1 VRRAGVQISTDYG
14 VLIEGAGVALR
25 GLFIICDT
33 GVIRHITINDLPVG
47 RNAEEVIRLVQAF
60 IHTDKHGEVCPAGWT
75 PGAATVRLS
84 LARSRSVCDTVVRQ
98 LTHHPILAAAAAA
111 ATAANITGGSS
122 SRVVA
127 SPLNVPTLV
136 AFHSERERER
146 MRAERRA
153 NREGGV
159 EWNVQVHL
167 REAGRKAGQCVCVCV
182 EWSLQ

>member
-1 VRRAGVQISTDYG
+1 MPRFACACVLTVRRAGVQISTDYG

-84 LARSRSVCDTVVRQ
+84 RSRSVCDTVVRQ
-98 LTHHPILAAAAAA
+98 LTHHPILALQMKADPV
-111 ATAANITGGSS
+111 GSKEYFS
-122 SRVVA
+122 KQ
-127 SPLNVPTLV
+127 
-136 AFHSERERER
+136 E
-146 MRAERRA
+146 
-153 NREGGV
+153 
-159 EWNVQVHL
+159 
-167 REAGRKAGQCVCVCV
+167 
-182 EWSLQ
+182 